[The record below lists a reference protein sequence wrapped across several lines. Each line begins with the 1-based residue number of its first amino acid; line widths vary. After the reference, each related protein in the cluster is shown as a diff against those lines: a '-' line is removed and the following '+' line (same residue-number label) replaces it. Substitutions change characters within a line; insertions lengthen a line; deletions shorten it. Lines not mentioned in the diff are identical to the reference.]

1 MTFSSLFVSQFGFCF
16 IFASP
21 EQFVTCFPL
30 IFYIFG
36 VFLSI
41 FDVFSKSN
49 ILIMIKPRK
58 IIRPVFDR
66 GLLGLSKNIKTFDL
80 NRKLMEEIG
89 LEKHHLSKKCRFG
102 QISSNNFVYFQY
114 CKLNNIFSIKS
125 ICMVVYENSR
135 N

>member
-1 MTFSSLFVSQFGFCF
+1 MTFNSLFVSQFGRNFCFCF
-16 IFASP
+16 ILASP
-21 EQFVTCFPL
+21 EQFLTCFRL
-30 IFYIFG
+30 ILYIFG

-66 GLLGLSKNIKTFDL
+66 RLLGLSKNIKTFDL

-89 LEKHHLSKKCRFG
+89 LEKHDL
-102 QISSNNFVYFQY
+102 
-114 CKLNNIFSIKS
+114 
-125 ICMVVYENSR
+125 
-135 N
+135 